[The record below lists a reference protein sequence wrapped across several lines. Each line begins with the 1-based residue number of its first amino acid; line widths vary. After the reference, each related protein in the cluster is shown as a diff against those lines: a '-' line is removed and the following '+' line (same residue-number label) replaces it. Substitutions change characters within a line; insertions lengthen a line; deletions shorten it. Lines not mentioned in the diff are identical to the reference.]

1 MKDYQVLIIVF
12 LCVFI
17 YIIAIIVRLREERR
31 RINHTELP
39 TSNPINR
46 DCTVAQ

>member
-17 YIIAIIVRLREERR
+17 YIIVLVVYLREEQR
-31 RINHTELP
+31 RINHSELP
-39 TSNPINR
+39 TSNPINS

>member
-17 YIIAIIVRLREERR
+17 YIIVLVVYLREEQR
-31 RINHTELP
+31 RINHSELP

>member
-17 YIIAIIVRLREERR
+17 YIIAIVFFLREEQRR
-31 RINHTELP
+31 RNHTELP